1 MDCLQFLVVIFM
13 RIYLG
18 FNLRERPEI
27 EFSAFVFAFEA
38 PLERLLSLLL
48 DLDGGLKIQG
58 FLVLFLFLHYHN
70 LFSILSLLLYFL
82 LFPILFSFLLIGVHW
97 LFIILLD
104 FVLFK
109 WMLVIVSFLFNVVQF
124 TYQFLS
130 FYYLF

>member
-1 MDCLQFLVVIFM
+1 M

-82 LFPILFSFLLIGVHW
+82 LFPILFSFLLIGVHG

-109 WMLVIVSFLFNVVQF
+109 
-124 TYQFLS
+124 
-130 FYYLF
+130 

>member
-27 EFSAFVFAFEA
+27 EFSAFAFAFEA